1 MEKSYI
7 ISYNGEEYELKNEL
21 EKYNIKK
28 YTILN
33 NKLANIY
40 VDESFDGRILN
51 KLEFVYDWMLSI
63 PVSSL
68 IEIGDD
74 NYDKGARA
82 REVSEVDYIDRNPY
96 MDAFGEGT
104 IIAII
109 DSGIDYLHPD
119 FINEDGSSK
128 IISIWDQESDKG
140 NPPENLNFGSEF
152 TREDINK
159 YIKINSYEL
168 TKDIVG
174 TGTIAAGISS
184 GNGRLNSL
192 YKGIAP
198 KSELLIVKLK
208 PIKDI
213 YKKGTVGYELSD
225 FLAGISYVVNITKK
239 YNKNFILNLTV
250 SERSESII
258 LTNFLDT
265 FNELKKDG
273 KIVVSGMGNQGNTDI
288 HFSGKFTSME
298 ETEDVIIQIGNQEN
312 LDISVSC
319 IGPDKI
325 SATLISPSGEYSY
338 PIQYSPDE
346 NIYNGTF
353 NIEKTKY
360 SLRYIYPWVKSGT
373 EEIFIKLK
381 NVKPGMWTLRLE
393 PEFIITGEYDVYLPN
408 KNLIDKDTRFVNSN
422 YFSTTNI
429 FAATE
434 NVISVGGFNNQIDS
448 MWLGSSVGTLNQV
461 PLKPDIVAPCINI
474 IGPYKD
480 KTYIKAS
487 GTGVSS
493 SIVTGIVAILVDF
506 LVSQSNLNQRLI
518 FTDIIKT
525 YLMIG
530 ADRFIYKYPNIRMG
544 YGVLNLRNTIQQI
557 SQNLR

>member
-1 MEKSYI
+1 MKSYI
-7 ISYNGEEYELKNEL
+7 ITYNGEIYELKDEL
-21 EKYNIKK
+21 EKYNINQ
-28 YTILN
+28 YAILN
-33 NKLANIY
+33 EKLVTIY
-40 VDESFDGRILN
+40 VEESFDERILN
-51 KLEFVYDWMLSI
+51 KLEFAYDWMLSI

-68 IEIGDD
+68 IEIGDN
-74 NYDKGARA
+74 NYNKGSRV
-82 REVSEVDYIDRNPY
+82 REVADIDYIERNPY
-96 MDAFGEGT
+96 ICTFGDGNV
-104 IIAII
+104 IAII

-128 IISIWDQESDKG
+128 IIAIWDQESDKG
-140 NPPENLNFGSEF
+140 NSPENLNFGSEF
-152 TREDINK
+152 SREEINE

-168 TKDIVG
+168 TKDVQG
-174 TGTIAAGISS
+174 TGTIAAGIAC

-198 KSELLIVKLK
+198 KSELLIVKLRA
-208 PIKDI
+208 IKDI
-213 YKKGTVGYELSD
+213 YKKGTIGYELSD
-225 FLAGISYVVNITKK
+225 FLAGISYVVSFIKK
-239 YNKNFILNLTV
+239 YNKNFIFNLTLA
-250 SERSESII
+250 ERSESII

-265 FNELKKDG
+265 FSELKRAG
-273 KIVVSGMGNQGNTDI
+273 NIVVSGMGNEGNTDI
-288 HFSGKFTSME
+288 HCSGKFTSMDE
-298 ETEDVIIQIGNQEN
+298 IEDVIIQIGNQEN
-312 LDISVSC
+312 LDISISC

-338 PIQYSPDE
+338 PIQYSPDG
-346 NIYNGTF
+346 NMYNGTF
-353 NIEKTKY
+353 NIENTKY
-360 SLRYIYPWVKSGT
+360 SFRYIYPWIKSGT
-373 EEIFIKLK
+373 AEILIKLK
-381 NVKPGMWTLRLE
+381 NVKPGMWTLRLQ

-434 NVISVGGFNNQIDS
+434 NSISIGGFNNEIDS
-448 MWLGSSVGTLNQV
+448 MWLGSSIGTLNQV

-474 IGPYKD
+474 VGPYKD
-480 KTYIKAS
+480 RSYAKAS

-493 SIVTGIVAILVDF
+493 SIVTGVVSILVDF

-518 FTDIIKT
+518 YTDIIKT

>member
-1 MEKSYI
+1 MKSYI
-7 ISYNGEEYELKNEL
+7 ITYNGEVYELKNEL
-21 EKYNIKK
+21 ESYNINK
-28 YTILN
+28 YAILN
-33 NKLANIY
+33 EKLATIY
-40 VDESFDGRILN
+40 VDEFFDEKILN

-68 IEIGDD
+68 IEISD
-74 NYDKGARA
+74 NNDSKGARV
-82 REVSEVDYIDRNPY
+82 RELSEINYIDRNPY
-96 MDAFGEGT
+96 IDVFGSGNA
-104 IIAII
+104 IAII
-109 DSGIDYLHPD
+109 DSGIDYMHPD
-119 FINEDGSSK
+119 FINKDGSSK
-128 IISIWDQESDKG
+128 IIAIWDQDNDAG
-140 NPPENLNFGSEF
+140 NTPENLNFGSEF
-152 TREDINK
+152 TRKDINE
-159 YIKINSYEL
+159 YIKMNSYEL
-168 TKDIVG
+168 TKDTEG
-174 TGTIAAGISS
+174 TGTIAAGIAC
-184 GNGRLNSL
+184 GNGNLNSQ
-192 YKGIAP
+192 YKGVAP
-198 KSELLIVKLK
+198 KSELLIVKLRA
-208 PIKDI
+208 IKDV

-225 FLAGISYVVNITKK
+225 FLAGISYVVNFIKK
-239 YNKNFILNLTV
+239 YNKNLILNLTV

-265 FNELKKDG
+265 FNELKRPG
-273 KIVVSGMGNQGNTDI
+273 NIVVSGMGNEGNTDI
-288 HFSGKFTSME
+288 HCSGKFTSME
-298 ETEDVIIQIGNQEN
+298 EVEDVIIQIGNQEN

-319 IGPDKI
+319 IGPYKI

-360 SLRYIYPWVKSGT
+360 SLRYIYPWIKSGT
-373 EEIFIKLK
+373 EEILIKLK
-381 NVKPGMWTLRLE
+381 NVKPGMWTLRLK

-408 KNLIDKDTRFVNSN
+408 QNLIDKDTRFVNSN

-434 NVISVGGFNNQIDS
+434 NVISIGGFNNEIDS
-448 MWLGSSVGTLNQV
+448 MWLRSSIGTFNQV
-461 PLKPDIVAPCINI
+461 PLKPDIVAPCVNI
-474 IGPYKD
+474 VGPYKE
-480 KTYIKAS
+480 KTYVKAS

-493 SIVTGIVAILVDF
+493 SIVTGVVSILVDF

-518 FTDIIKT
+518 YTDIIKT

>member
-1 MEKSYI
+1 MKSYI
-7 ISYNGEEYELKNEL
+7 ITYNGEVYELKNEL
-21 EKYNIKK
+21 ESYNINK
-28 YTILN
+28 YAILN
-33 NKLANIY
+33 EKLATIY
-40 VDESFDGRILN
+40 VDEFFDEKILN

-68 IEIGDD
+68 IEISD
-74 NYDKGARA
+74 NNDSKGARV
-82 REVSEVDYIDRNPY
+82 RELSEINYIDRNPY
-96 MDAFGEGT
+96 IDVFGSGNA
-104 IIAII
+104 IAII
-109 DSGIDYLHPD
+109 DSGIDYMHPD
-119 FINEDGSSK
+119 FINKDGSSK
-128 IISIWDQESDKG
+128 IIAIWDQDNDAG
-140 NPPENLNFGSEF
+140 NTPENLNFGSEF
-152 TREDINK
+152 TRKDINE
-159 YIKINSYEL
+159 YIKMNSYEL
-168 TKDIVG
+168 TKDTEG
-174 TGTIAAGISS
+174 TGTIAAGIAC
-184 GNGRLNSL
+184 GNGNLNSQ
-192 YKGIAP
+192 YKGVAP
-198 KSELLIVKLK
+198 KSELLIVKLRA
-208 PIKDI
+208 IKDV
-213 YKKGTVGYELSD
+213 YKKGIVGYELSD
-225 FLAGISYVVNITKK
+225 FLAGISYVVNFIKK
-239 YNKNFILNLTV
+239 YNKNLILNLTV

-265 FNELKKDG
+265 FNELKRPG
-273 KIVVSGMGNQGNTDI
+273 NIVVSGMGNEGNTDI
-288 HFSGKFTSME
+288 HCSGKFTSME
-298 ETEDVIIQIGNQEN
+298 EVEDVIIQIGNQEN

-360 SLRYIYPWVKSGT
+360 SLRYIYPWIKSGT
-373 EEIFIKLK
+373 EEILIKLK
-381 NVKPGMWTLRLE
+381 NVKPGMWTLRLK

-434 NVISVGGFNNQIDS
+434 NVISIGGFNNEIDS
-448 MWLGSSVGTLNQV
+448 MWLRSSIGTFNQV
-461 PLKPDIVAPCINI
+461 PLKPDIVAPCVNI
-474 IGPYKD
+474 VGPYKE
-480 KTYIKAS
+480 KTYVKAS

-493 SIVTGIVAILVDF
+493 SIVTGVVSILVDF

-518 FTDIIKT
+518 YTDIIKT

-530 ADRFIYKYPNIRMG
+530 ADRFIYKYPNIRLG

>member
-1 MEKSYI
+1 M
-7 ISYNGEEYELKNEL
+7 
-21 EKYNIKK
+21 
-28 YTILN
+28 
-33 NKLANIY
+33 
-40 VDESFDGRILN
+40 
-51 KLEFVYDWMLSI
+51 
-63 PVSSL
+63 
-68 IEIGDD
+68 
-74 NYDKGARA
+74 
-82 REVSEVDYIDRNPY
+82 
-96 MDAFGEGT
+96 
-104 IIAII
+104 
-109 DSGIDYLHPD
+109 
-119 FINEDGSSK
+119 
-128 IISIWDQESDKG
+128 
-140 NPPENLNFGSEF
+140 
-152 TREDINK
+152 
-159 YIKINSYEL
+159 

-174 TGTIAAGISS
+174 TGTIAAGIAF

-213 YKKGTVGYELSD
+213 YKKGTLGYELSD
-225 FLAGISYVVNITKK
+225 FLAGISYVVNLTKK

-273 KIVVSGMGNQGNTDI
+273 KIVVSEMGNQGNTDI

-298 ETEDVIIQIGNQEN
+298 EIEDVIIQIGNQEN

-360 SLRYIYPWVKSGT
+360 SFRYIYPWIKSGT

-381 NVKPGMWTLRLE
+381 NVKPGIWTLRLE

-448 MWLGSSVGTLNQV
+448 IWLGSSVGTLNQV

-480 KTYIKAS
+480 NTYIKAS

-530 ADRFIYKYPNIRMG
+530 ADRFIYKYPNIRNG
-544 YGVLNLRNTIQQI
+544 IWSFKFKKYYTTNI
-557 SQNLR
+557 SKLKIKERII

>member
-1 MEKSYI
+1 MKSYI
-7 ISYNGEEYELKNEL
+7 ITYNGEVYELKNEL
-21 EKYNIKK
+21 ESYNINK
-28 YTILN
+28 YAILN
-33 NKLANIY
+33 EKLATIY
-40 VDESFDGRILN
+40 VDEFFDEKILN

-68 IEIGDD
+68 IEISD
-74 NYDKGARA
+74 NNDSKGARV
-82 REVSEVDYIDRNPY
+82 RELSEINYIDRNPY
-96 MDAFGEGT
+96 IDVFGSGNA
-104 IIAII
+104 IAII
-109 DSGIDYLHPD
+109 DSGIDYMHPD
-119 FINEDGSSK
+119 FINKDGSSK
-128 IISIWDQESDKG
+128 IIAIWDQDNDAG
-140 NPPENLNFGSEF
+140 NTPENLNFGSEF
-152 TREDINK
+152 TRKDINEH
-159 YIKINSYEL
+159 IKMNSYEL
-168 TKDIVG
+168 TKDTEG
-174 TGTIAAGISS
+174 TGTIAAGIAC
-184 GNGRLNSL
+184 GNGNLNSQ
-192 YKGIAP
+192 YKGVAP
-198 KSELLIVKLK
+198 KSELLIVKLRA
-208 PIKDI
+208 IKDV
-213 YKKGTVGYELSD
+213 YKKGIVGYELSD
-225 FLAGISYVVNITKK
+225 FLAGISYVVNFIKK
-239 YNKNFILNLTV
+239 YNKNLILNLTV

-265 FNELKKDG
+265 FNELKRPG
-273 KIVVSGMGNQGNTDI
+273 NIVVSGMGNEGNTDI
-288 HFSGKFTSME
+288 HCSGKFTSME
-298 ETEDVIIQIGNQEN
+298 EVEDVIIQIGNQEN

-360 SLRYIYPWVKSGT
+360 SLRYIYPWIKSGT
-373 EEIFIKLK
+373 EEILIKLK
-381 NVKPGMWTLRLE
+381 NVKPGMWTLRLK

-434 NVISVGGFNNQIDS
+434 NVISIGGFNNEIDS
-448 MWLGSSVGTLNQV
+448 MWLRSSIGTFNQV
-461 PLKPDIVAPCINI
+461 PLKPDIVAPCVNI
-474 IGPYKD
+474 VGPYKE
-480 KTYIKAS
+480 KTYVKAS

-493 SIVTGIVAILVDF
+493 SIVTGVVSILVDF

-518 FTDIIKT
+518 YTDIIKT

-530 ADRFIYKYPNIRMG
+530 ADRFIYKYPNIRLG